1 MHYIRHMPSV
11 LRGSKPRGNK
21 MTATNTRN
29 STATMIAA
37 RYDGE
42 RNICATYEDEEGFW
56 HDAWFMLGEE
66 RTPAEAISL
75 ADEDEAALGA
85 A

>member
-1 MHYIRHMPSV
+1 
-11 LRGSKPRGNK
+11 

-42 RNICATYEDEEGFW
+42 RNICAIFEEADGSW
-56 HDAWFMLGEE
+56 NDAWYMYGEE
-66 RTPAEAISL
+66 RTPAEAIRL
-75 ADEDEAALGA
+75 ADEDETSLGA